1 MKKKEDKLIEIAKGK
16 PRKEEEKFFLG
27 FSERQLTAVL
37 LIILAATFLVQGT
50 IRYLEAVGK
59 IEILSKWIT
68 IILSAIILLTLSI
81 VSITLSGVLAP
92 LRTKR
97 ILNILS
103 FITFILGFIIFLAA
117 LVYLLV
123 IIQ

>member
-97 ILNILS
+97 IFNILS